1 MMEKN
6 SKLVSGALAFGIY
19 FALLGVLLYYFNVH
33 NAKKSI
39 HYVEKNEH
47 RIQVSIS
54 SPIQKTKSESK
65 AAPHSKPAPK
75 PQPKP
80 IKKPEPKPIP
90 EPAAKPKPAPK
101 PIPKPTPKPTP
112 KPKPVPAEKP
122 LPREKVVP
130 KAVEKPVQ
138 KPEEKKQPPKVV
150 KTSDLFAK
158 VNTPE
163 KKDIVK
169 PSETPAESKPVNNMI
184 KVSDKPSASDL
195 VSNSLKIQ
203 KNSDSGV
210 ENAYFAKVEKILQ
223 GWPAQSEFAGEKAKV
238 WFKVQVDGSFQFRI
252 ITGSSAPGFN
262 EGLEAYLTQLQ
273 KIGFGPHQG
282 GRPYELDVEFEAN
295 E

>member
-1 MMEKN
+1 MMEKY

-19 FALLGVLLYYFNVH
+19 FALIGVLLFYFNVH
-33 NAKKSI
+33 NSKKSI
-39 HYVEKNEH
+39 HFVEKNEH

-54 SPIQKTKSESK
+54 SPIQKTKSEPK
-65 AAPHSKPAPK
+65 AAPHSKAVPK

-80 IKKPEPKPIP
+80 IKKPKSKPVS
-90 EPAAKPKPAPK
+90 E
-101 PIPKPTPKPTP
+101 PTPKPT
-112 KPKPVPAEKP
+112 PKPVPAEKP
-122 LPREKVVP
+122 LPKEKVIP
-130 KAVEKPVQ
+130 KAVKKPVQ
-138 KPEEKKQPPKVV
+138 KPEEKKQPPKAV

-163 KKDIVK
+163 KKNIVK
-169 PSETPAESKPVNNMI
+169 PSQTPAESKPVNNVI

-252 ITGSSAPGFN
+252 ITGSSVPGFN

-273 KIGFGPHQG
+273 KIGFGSHQG

>member
-1 MMEKN
+1 
-6 SKLVSGALAFGIY
+6 
-19 FALLGVLLYYFNVH
+19 
-33 NAKKSI
+33 
-39 HYVEKNEH
+39 
-47 RIQVSIS
+47 
-54 SPIQKTKSESK
+54 
-65 AAPHSKPAPK
+65 
-75 PQPKP
+75 
-80 IKKPEPKPIP
+80 
-90 EPAAKPKPAPK
+90 
-101 PIPKPTPKPTP
+101 
-112 KPKPVPAEKP
+112 
-122 LPREKVVP
+122 
-130 KAVEKPVQ
+130 
-138 KPEEKKQPPKVV
+138 
-150 KTSDLFAK
+150 
-158 VNTPE
+158 
-163 KKDIVK
+163 
-169 PSETPAESKPVNNMI
+169 MI

>member
-1 MMEKN
+1 MMEKY
-6 SKLVSGALAFGIY
+6 SKFISGSLAFGIY
-19 FALLGVLLYYFNVH
+19 FALIGVLLFYFNVH
-33 NAKKSI
+33 KAKKNI

-54 SPIQKTKSESK
+54 SPMQKTKSEPK
-65 AAPHSKPAPK
+65 TAPRSKPAPK
-75 PQPKP
+75 PQPTP
-80 IKKPEPKPIP
+80 IKKPEPKPVPKP
-90 EPAAKPKPAPK
+90 EPKPVPKPE
-101 PIPKPTPKPTP
+101 PKPTPKPV
-112 KPKPVPAEKP
+112 PVEKP
-122 LPREKVVP
+122 LPKEKVAP
-130 KAVEKPVQ
+130 KVVEKPMK
-138 KPEEKKQPPKVV
+138 KPEQKKQPPKAV

-163 KKDIVK
+163 KKNITK
-169 PSETPAESKPVNNMI
+169 PNEKPVANKPVNNLI

-252 ITGSSAPGFN
+252 VTGSSAPGFN
-262 EGLEAYLTQLQ
+262 EGLEAYLMQLQ

>member
-1 MMEKN
+1 MMEKY
-6 SKLVSGALAFGIY
+6 SKFISGSLAFGVY
-19 FALLGVLLYYFNVH
+19 FALIGMLLYYFNVH

-39 HYVEKNEH
+39 HYVEKNEQ

-54 SPIQKTKSESK
+54 SPAQKKKSESK
-65 AAPHSKPAPK
+65 PAAKPISK
-75 PQPKP
+75 PQPKQEPKPVPKPEPKPEPKPVPKPEPKPVPKPEPKPVPKPEAKPEPKQKPVEKP
-80 IKKPEPKPIP
+80 IKKPE
-90 EPAAKPKPAPK
+90 AKK
-101 PIPKPTPKPTP
+101 
-112 KPKPVPAEKP
+112 E
-122 LPREKVVP
+122 
-130 KAVEKPVQ
+130 
-138 KPEEKKQPPKVV
+138 PPKVV

-158 VNTPE
+158 VNTSE
-163 KKDIVK
+163 KSTQK
-169 PSETPAESKPVNNMI
+169 PVENKPVNDSI
-184 KVSDKPSASDL
+184 KVSDNPSASQL
-195 VSNSLKIQ
+195 FSSLKIQ

-238 WFKVQVDGSFQFRI
+238 WFKVQVNGSFEFRI
-252 ITGSSAPGFN
+252 VSGSSMPGFN

>member
-1 MMEKN
+1 MMEKY
-6 SKLVSGALAFGIY
+6 SKFISGSLAFGVY
-19 FALLGVLLYYFNVH
+19 FALIGMLLYYFNVH

-39 HYVEKNEH
+39 HYVEKNEQ

-54 SPIQKTKSESK
+54 SPAQKKKSESK
-65 AAPHSKPAPK
+65 PAAKPISKPQPKPEPKPVPKPAPK
-75 PQPKP
+75 PVPKPEPKQKPVEKP
-80 IKKPEPKPIP
+80 IKKPE
-90 EPAAKPKPAPK
+90 AKK
-101 PIPKPTPKPTP
+101 
-112 KPKPVPAEKP
+112 E
-122 LPREKVVP
+122 
-130 KAVEKPVQ
+130 
-138 KPEEKKQPPKVV
+138 PPKVV

-158 VNTPE
+158 VNTFD
-163 KKDIVK
+163 KSTQK
-169 PSETPAESKPVNNMI
+169 PVENKPVNDSI
-184 KVSDKPSASDL
+184 KVSDKPSTSQL
-195 VSNSLKIQ
+195 FSSLKIQ

-238 WFKVQVDGSFQFRI
+238 WFKVQVNGSFEFRI
-252 ITGSSAPGFN
+252 ISGSSMPGFN